1 MTVQMP
7 SEAMMALIV
16 KKYISQEK
24 NYTIASTTGAA
35 KYQLWQFVNLTNR
48 RAHIFFVKTPHVWVQ
63 KRILKGWRI
72 SCKDA
77 LCIKKTWW
85 IYGGDYHTG
94 EKSSQLD
101 CENHLRDSAKKV
113 NT

>member
-1 MTVQMP
+1 
-7 SEAMMALIV
+7 MMALIV

-24 NYTIASTTGAA
+24 FYTIASTTGAA
-35 KYQLWQFVNLTNR
+35 KYLLWSFVNLTNR
-48 RAHIFFVKTPHVWVQ
+48 RAHIFFVKLLMFGC
-63 KRILKGWRI
+63 KKELLKGWRI

-85 IYGGDYHTG
+85 IYRGDYHTG

>member
-1 MTVQMP
+1 MFGC
-7 SEAMMALIV
+7 
-16 KKYISQEK
+16 KKE
-24 NYTIASTTGAA
+24 
-35 KYQLWQFVNLTNR
+35 L
-48 RAHIFFVKTPHVWVQ
+48 
-63 KRILKGWRI
+63 LKGWRI

-85 IYGGDYHTG
+85 IYRGDYHTG